1 MLKMRFNEVP
11 SPKSFRTRRLLQIY
25 ASYKYPRPEVDKLK
39 PGAAASIARKFD
51 GSMVVSDYDK
61 STRRV
66 GPFQMKPAVA
76 LR

>member
-1 MLKMRFNEVP
+1 MLFLP
-11 SPKSFRTRRLLQIY
+11 LSFAVQDEFMHYWQVY
-25 ASYKYPRPEVDKLK
+25 ASYKYPRPEINRLK
-39 PGAAASIARKFD
+39 PGPAAAIAHSFD
-51 GSMVVSDYDK
+51 GSMVVSDFDG

>member
-1 MLKMRFNEVP
+1 MLQGFDCYLV
-11 SPKSFRTRRLLQIY
+11 QIY
-25 ASYKYPRPEVDKLK
+25 ASYKYPRTDIDRLK

-51 GSMVVSDYDK
+51 RSMVVSAYDQ